1 MCIYIYITENLP
13 TKFFFFLGHW
23 GPRPPTR
30 ALPWLHCVSCCSFL
44 EGNGEWRNNSLN
56 EILLLWR
63 ELKLVNPMNIYDSW
77 KKNRIEKPNR
87 GKTIKGLSYHKMG
100 LMPSRFFFFFW
111 SAMPSRFSTYLLYFN
126 FLYFDLIFHLIF
138 FRFSFYTFC
147 HFGL

>member
-1 MCIYIYITENLP
+1 MCIYIYILL
-13 TKFFFFLGHW
+13 KIYLLIFFFLGHW

-63 ELKLVNPMNIYDSW
+63 ELKLVNPMYIYDSW
-77 KKNRIEKPNR
+77 KKNRGLKSPIGEKLKRDWAITKWALCP
-87 GKTIKGLSYHKMG
+87 HV
-100 LMPSRFFFFFW
+100 FFFW

>member
-1 MCIYIYITENLP
+1 MYKGGPSVCVYIYIYITENLP

-23 GPRPPTR
+23 GPS
-30 ALPWLHCVSCCSFL
+30 L
-44 EGNGEWRNNSLN
+44 NGEWRNNSLN

-63 ELKLVNPMNIYDSW
+63 ELKLVNPMYIYDSW